1 MSSATAIKM
10 KSSTD
15 RHVSP
20 LRSQRPHSFSSASS
34 SSAKDCSLELQGILY
49 KPPNCAREYL
59 ERVARIL
66 PTMDVATFQSI
77 YPDIVLYL
85 INETGSRY
93 FFLNGIAYASLPNLY
108 THSMAQ
114 ANLNFGG
121 FDVSPADGYAYYTY
135 TAQDR
140 SGIFFMSAFPSPPA
154 TFPWSVGM
162 GAKFNKWVKSLRNP
176 SSINHIN

>member
-1 MSSATAIKM
+1 MKAISILALFFASLMSSATAIKM

-85 INETGSRY
+85 ISETGSRY

-140 SGIFFMSAFPSPPA
+140 SGIFYYVSLSIA
-154 TFPWSVGM
+154 TSHVPVVCGN
-162 GAKFNKWVKSLRNP
+162 GCQ
-176 SSINHIN
+176 I